1 MKTEGKGA
9 MACAPLVRIVPAELG
24 EGWAGVLAGIAA
36 DVLIFLTMDDLR
48 LSGTAGRLQ
57 ISGVVILTLLW
68 AANLLVYRPRQLR
81 AFGSAVAIEQPPAPG
96 PHEEQTRH
104 LQLGRLRVAALVLL
118 VTLGGAYVAHAPL
131 VGLGFQLILVLGLVH
146 TWRTAIWWERRHGVH
161 LWRPA
166 LSAVG
171 RERWRRSPY
180 YATSAKAVDS
190 VTRNGQP
197 E

>member
-1 MKTEGKGA
+1 MKTEGEGA
-9 MACAPLVRIVPAELG
+9 MAGAPLVRIVPAELG
-24 EGWAGVLAGIAA
+24 EGWAGVLAGIVA

-57 ISGVVILTLLW
+57 ISGVVMLTLLW

-81 AFGSAVAIEQPPAPG
+81 AFGSAVAIERSPAPG
-96 PHEEQTRH
+96 RHEEQTRH

-131 VGLGFQLILVLGLVH
+131 VGLGFQLMLVVGLVH

-161 LWRPA
+161 LWKPA
-166 LSAVG
+166 LSKVG
-171 RERWRRSPY
+171 RENWRRSPY